1 LRRDKRKGNG
11 DRAASVRGPDVTD
24 RLRQEVV
31 LKSPTSISV
40 KIDPAPQDEDRY
52 CEEKDNRALQL
63 STAQRTNRITFWGTI
78 AGILT
83 LFALYIGLYQNR
95 ETMQI
100 DQRAW
105 IGVQDVATPPVLT
118 GGTVL
123 NPVVT
128 VVNTG
133 KTPAFRVVEKA
144 GWQIAKAGAEFD
156 PEPYVKKSVP
166 IQQGTI
172 TPNGKR
178 EFRATIGP
186 IVQQRADELNSG
198 TFILYLYGEFTYSDA
213 FDKPHFTRFA
223 MRMTKNQTWAFA
235 PLGTYDDEK

>member
-1 LRRDKRKGNG
+1 MHRDKRKGNDG
-11 DRAASVRGPDVTD
+11 RAPSDRAHSVACPP
-24 RLRQEVV
+24 QEVV
-31 LKSPTSISV
+31 LKTPTSIPV
-40 KIDPAPQDEDRY
+40 KIDPGPQDEERY
-52 CEEKDNRALQL
+52 TEEKDNRARQL
-63 STAQRTNRITFWGTI
+63 SAAQRTNRITFWGTI
-78 AGILT
+78 VGILT
-83 LFALYIGLYQNR
+83 LVALYVCLYQNR

-118 GGTVL
+118 EGTVL

-133 KTPAFRVVEKA
+133 KTPAFKVVERA
-144 GWQIAKAGAEFD
+144 GWEIMQAGVEFN
-156 PEPYVKKSVP
+156 PESHVKKSVP
-166 IQQGTI
+166 IAQGTI

-178 EFRATIGP
+178 EFRVTIGP

-198 TFILYLYGEFTYSDA
+198 AYILYLYGEFTYSDA
-213 FDKPHFTRFA
+213 FNNPHFTRFA
-223 MRMTKNQTWAFA
+223 MKMTKNQTWAFA